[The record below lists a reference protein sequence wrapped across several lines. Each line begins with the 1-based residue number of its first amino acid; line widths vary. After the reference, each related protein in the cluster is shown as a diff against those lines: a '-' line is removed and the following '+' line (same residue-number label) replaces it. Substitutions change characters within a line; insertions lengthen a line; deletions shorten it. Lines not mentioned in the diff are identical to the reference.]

1 MFDQKNCQ
9 RGRSKL
15 TIFLSIYYV
24 PFDNFF
30 FGEEKEVERLQK
42 FLANAGVAS
51 RRKCEELITDG
62 KVKVNGKVVTELGT
76 KIEPDKDVIEYNE
89 QVIKQNEKNVYILLN
104 KPIGYVTTSHDQF
117 DRDTVLDLVKVK
129 ERIVPVGRLDMYTS
143 GALILSNDGDFVY
156 KVTHPKHE
164 ITKTYT
170 VTLKGI
176 ITNDE
181 VQKLRD
187 GVKIEDYTTRPAK
200 VKILKTDK
208 EKNQSRLEITIHE
221 GKNRQVRKMCEAIG
235 RKVLALHRSKI
246 GSIDVKNLKIG
257 TWRYLTEKEVKMIL
271 NMELK

>member
-1 MFDQKNCQ
+1 M
-9 RGRSKL
+9 
-15 TIFLSIYYV
+15 
-24 PFDNFF
+24 
-30 FGEEKEVERLQK
+30 ERLQK

-51 RRKCEELITDG
+51 RRKCEELISEG

-76 KIEPDKDVIEYNE
+76 KIEPVKDKVEYNSQLVMPKE
-89 QVIKQNEKNVYILLN
+89 EKIYILLN

-117 DRDTVLDLVKVK
+117 ERDTVLDLVKIK
-129 ERIVPVGRLDMYTS
+129 ERVVPVGRLDMYTS

-156 KVTHPKHE
+156 KITHPKHE

-176 ITNDE
+176 VTNEE

-187 GVKIEDYTTRPAK
+187 GVRIEEYTTRAAK
-200 VKILKTDK
+200 VKILKIDK

-235 RKVLALHRSKI
+235 RRVLALHRSKI
-246 GSIDVKNLKIG
+246 GNISVKDLKIG
-257 TWRYLTEKEVKMIL
+257 TWRHLTEKEKEMIL
-271 NMELK
+271 NKG